1 MFFQYRNYKNLIFER
16 NKQMKSEK
24 GSATAI
30 VIYTILAIL
39 IILTS
44 LIITFSYKSRTQIIE
59 MDKLRNVYDVNMS
72 DAYND
77 YQMEHT
83 K

>member
-1 MFFQYRNYKNLIFER
+1 
-16 NKQMKSEK
+16 MKSER

>member
-1 MFFQYRNYKNLIFER
+1 
-16 NKQMKSEK
+16 MKSEK

>member
-1 MFFQYRNYKNLIFER
+1 
-16 NKQMKSEK
+16 MKSEK

-59 MDKLRNVYDVNMS
+59 MDKLRNVI
-72 DAYND
+72 
-77 YQMEHT
+77 Q
-83 K
+83 

>member
-1 MFFQYRNYKNLIFER
+1 
-16 NKQMKSEK
+16 MKSEK

-30 VIYTILAIL
+30 VIYTVLILL
-39 IILTS
+39 IVLTS
-44 LIITFSYKSRTQIIE
+44 LIIMYSNKAKTQVIE

-72 DAYND
+72 DAYNL
-77 YQMEHT
+77 YQLEHT